1 MGRPIKN
8 KYINPYGTIAKRP
21 GTGGEGVTITSGNAT
36 ATFSSVGTG
45 YYAANV
51 SATVSAPDLTN
62 GTTATIGT
70 VYLHANGAI
79 KALGVSNAGSGYT
92 ADPTVTFFG
101 ANSGAAAATVAID
114 VATTSAN
121 AILANCFF
129 STGSSGVLTADIL
142 KARGARTFVCK
153 TGSTVETLK
162 LVTSPNANPYVSGT
176 MTITAT
182 FADASTFNVAK
193 ITDRKVYSST
203 GQSYKW
209 TLTTG
214 SAANVSATDITVV
227 VSSL

>member
-1 MGRPIKN
+1 MGRPISK
-8 KYINPYGTIAKRP
+8 KYINPVGVGP
-21 GTGGEGVTITSGNAT
+21 GGEGVTITSGNAV
-36 ATFSSVGTG
+36 ATFSDVGSG

-51 SATVSAPDLTN
+51 SATVSAPQLTN

-79 KALGVSNAGSGYT
+79 KALGVANAGSGYT
-92 ADPTVTFFG
+92 AAPTVTFFG
-101 ANSGAAAATVAID
+101 ANSGPAAATVAID
-114 VATTSAN
+114 AATTSAN

-129 STGSSGVLTADIL
+129 TTGSVGVLTADIL

-162 LVTSPNANPYVSGT
+162 LITSPNANPYAGGQ
-176 MTITAT
+176 MTITAE

-193 ITDRKVYSST
+193 ITNRKVYSST

-214 SAANVSATDITVV
+214 AAANVSATDITVV

>member
-1 MGRPIKN
+1 MGRPLN
-8 KYINPYGTIAKRP
+8 KKFINPLGVGP
-21 GTGGEGVTITSGNAT
+21 GGEGVTITSGNAV
-36 ATFSSVGTG
+36 ATFSDVGSG

-51 SATVSAPDLTN
+51 SATISAPQLTN

-70 VYLHANGAI
+70 VYLFANGAI

-92 ADPTVTFFG
+92 TNPTVTFFG
-101 ANSGAAAATVAID
+101 ANSGPAAATVAID
-114 VATTSAN
+114 AATTSAN

-129 STGSSGVLTADIL
+129 TTGSSGVLTADIL

-153 TGSTVETLK
+153 TGATVETLK
-162 LVTSPNANPYVSGT
+162 LVTSPNNNPYVGGQL
-176 MTITAT
+176 TITAT

-193 ITDRKVYSST
+193 ITNRKVYSST
-203 GQSYKW
+203 GRSYKW